1 MWRSIVLPER
11 AEPVTDMEVL
21 WVGKTGHSSYV
32 VATDVFSRIRNRV
45 ELVARIDPLTGAYN
59 LRGIM
64 EFLERELARAAR
76 RDEPLSG

>member
-1 MWRSIVLPER
+1 
-11 AEPVTDMEVL
+11 MEVL